1 MTIPR
6 KQTTTPF
13 TSPTHMEITVIVAA
27 GSGSRFGSELPKQFL
42 PLAGKPML
50 MHTIEAFRKAL
61 PSGKIILV
69 LSPGM
74 IPLWEDLCKTHGMQS
89 PQIAEGGASRWE
101 SVKHA
106 IEALKDDPAS
116 ATVLVH
122 DGARPLVSADLIKRV
137 LAYARNT
144 DGALPAVPVTD
155 SIRKISENGVTS
167 EAVDRSLYRA
177 VQTPQAFSLWR
188 LREAYSLPYDEAF
201 TDDASV
207 IAAAGFEN
215 IVLVEGSPENIKVT
229 TPIDM
234 VIAETILSA
243 NNPKVSCYK

>member
-1 MTIPR
+1 
-6 KQTTTPF
+6 
-13 TSPTHMEITVIVAA
+13 MEITVIVAA
-27 GSGSRFGSELPKQFL
+27 GSGSRFGGDLPKQFL

-50 MHTIEAFRKAL
+50 MHTIDAFRKAL
-61 PSGKIILV
+61 PAGRILLV

-74 IPLWEDLCKTHGMQS
+74 VPLWQNLCADHGMQS
-89 PQIAEGGASRWE
+89 PEIIEGGSSRWE

-106 IEALKDDPAS
+106 VDSLKGAPAS

-122 DGARPLVSADLIKRV
+122 DGARPLVSAALIKRV
-137 LAYARNT
+137 LAYAKNT
-144 DGALPAVPVTD
+144 DGALPAIPVTD
-155 SIRKISENGVTS
+155 SIRKISENGVSS
-167 EAVDRSLYRA
+167 EAVDRAMYRA

-188 LREAYSLPYDEAF
+188 LREAYSLPFEESF

-229 TPIDM
+229 TPIDL
-234 VIAETILSA
+234 VIAEARLSMNLDTPDTS
-243 NNPKVSCYK
+243 NN

>member
-1 MTIPR
+1 
-6 KQTTTPF
+6 
-13 TSPTHMEITVIVAA
+13 MEITVIVAA
-27 GSGSRFGSELPKQFL
+27 GSGTRFGGKLPKQFL

-61 PSGKIILV
+61 PAGETMLV
-69 LSPGM
+69 LSAGM
-74 IPLWEDLCKTHGMQS
+74 IPLWQDLCATHGVES
-89 PQIAEGGASRWE
+89 PRIIEGGATRWE

-106 IEALKDDPAS
+106 IDALADAPAG
-116 ATVLVH
+116 ATVLIH

-137 LAYARNT
+137 VAYARNT
-144 DGALPAVPVTD
+144 DGAIPAVPVTD
-155 SIRKISENGVTS
+155 SLRKISENGVSS

-207 IAAAGFEN
+207 MAAAGFEN
-215 IVLVEGSPENIKVT
+215 IVLVEGSSDNIKIT
-229 TPIDM
+229 TPLDM
-234 VIAETILSA
+234 AVAEARLSMDKA
-243 NNPKVSCYK
+243 

>member
-1 MTIPR
+1 
-6 KQTTTPF
+6 
-13 TSPTHMEITVIVAA
+13 MEITVIVAA
-27 GSGSRFGSELPKQFL
+27 GSGTRFGGELPKQYL

-61 PSGKIILV
+61 PAGETVLV
-69 LSPGM
+69 LSASM
-74 IPLWEDLCKTHGMQS
+74 IPLWQDLCATHGVES
-89 PQIAEGGASRWE
+89 PRIIEGGATRWE

-106 IEALKDDPAS
+106 IDALADAPAG
-116 ATVLVH
+116 ATVLIH

-137 LAYARNT
+137 VAYA
-144 DGALPAVPVTD
+144 VTD
-155 SIRKISENGVTS
+155 SLRKISENGVSS

-207 IAAAGFEN
+207 MAAAGFEN
-215 IVLVEGSPENIKVT
+215 IVLVEGSSDNIKIT
-229 TPIDM
+229 TPLDM
-234 VIAETILSA
+234 AVAEARLSMDKA
-243 NNPKVSCYK
+243 